1 MSAQINE
8 ELSCATIR
16 NCSPSYFR
24 SFLFSF
30 STCAE
35 YIVFLSPSKA
45 LFSKVVGGKVGEG
58 IEDSSRCSHSV
69 LLHQLYLFLIAPP
82 SSASEVML
90 FPFPPLMDAPN
101 WASSILFLN
110 AQNSFSASA
119 TKPCSFLRV
128 CNLPV

>member
-1 MSAQINE
+1 M
-8 ELSCATIR
+8 
-16 NCSPSYFR
+16 
-24 SFLFSF
+24 
-30 STCAE
+30 
-35 YIVFLSPSKA
+35 FLSPSKA